1 MHYEEA
7 AAIPMIISGPGIP
20 KGHHSKTPVS
30 LVDIY
35 PTIVQSV
42 GLQLDDVEKKLP
54 GQSLVEIAHHEQ
66 FERVVLGEYHAAAS
80 ITAMYLLRKGRWKYI
95 HYVGYPPELFDL
107 ESDPGETRDLGSD
120 PNYASTVAMMEEEL
134 RKIINPEV
142 VSAKAFADQ
151 KAKIEKNG
159 GVAALIERGDFGYS
173 PAPGQKP
180 IFATTLEA

>member
-1 MHYEEA
+1 
-7 AAIPMIISGPGIP
+7 
-20 KGHHSKTPVS
+20 
-30 LVDIY
+30 
-35 PTIVQSV
+35 
-42 GLQLDDVEKKLP
+42 
-54 GQSLVEIAHHEQ
+54 
-66 FERVVLGEYHAAAS
+66 
-80 ITAMYLLRKGRWKYI
+80 MYLLRKGRWKYI